1 MSRQP
6 HRPTEKERDY
16 VEALASYGI
25 PEDDIA
31 RVVGVARGTLRK
43 HYCDELETGQAKANA
58 QVAGFL
64 FAAAQKGNVTAMIFW
79 LKCRARWTA
88 PIDETT
94 LAIVA
99 SGKKEAA
106 ANAAKQLDVNSPFDS
121 VIAARAKR
129 NVGPELS
136 GLARPSVEWPVAD
149 PKSTTQ

>member
-1 MSRQP
+1 MQKA
-6 HRPTEKERDY
+6 HRPSTRLRRE
-16 VEALASYGI
+16 VECFASYGI
-25 PEDDIA
+25 PEDNIA
-31 RVVGVARGTLRK
+31 RVIGINRSTLRK
-43 HYCDELETGQAKANA
+43 YYKDEVELGRDKANA

-64 FAAAQKGNVTAMIFW
+64 FAAAKKGNVQAMIFW

-99 SGKKEAA
+99 SGKKAEA

-129 NVGPELS
+129 NVGSELL